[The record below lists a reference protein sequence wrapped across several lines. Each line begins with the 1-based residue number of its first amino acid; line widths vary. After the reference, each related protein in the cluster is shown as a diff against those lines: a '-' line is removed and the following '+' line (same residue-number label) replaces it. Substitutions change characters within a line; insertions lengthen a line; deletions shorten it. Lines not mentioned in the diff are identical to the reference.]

1 MLSPD
6 ISDKSDS
13 MEEENR
19 RLRRAVTE
27 LTILNELAA
36 AIDST
41 MSTDQI
47 MNLIVQKAI
56 KAIDV
61 EQGAI
66 MMITEKASSPMK
78 TLIRGMDASSEGIPY
93 RLGVSLT
100 GWMLKNQKTLLIEDF
115 ASDERFKGVKV
126 ESSQIR
132 SVLSVPLKVKDKMIG
147 VINLINK
154 KGGGSF
160 TPDDQR
166 LVGIIATQSAQVLEN
181 ARLYEEE
188 KRLQQMEREL
198 QMARDIQQ
206 SLLPTE
212 NPKLPGA
219 EIAGLSHPARE
230 VGGDYYDFIELSE
243 GRLGVVIA
251 DVSGKGVPAS
261 LLMAN
266 IQATLRVQAATST
279 SVKDCI
285 AEANTALH
293 KSTEA
298 DKYATLFYGILDTTQ
313 RTFTCTN
320 AGHNSPMLIAQDGS
334 CRRLET
340 GGIVLGM
347 LAQIPYQEERVQL
360 RPGDLLLLFSDGITE
375 AMNDREEE
383 FGEERLA
390 ELLAD
395 NRNLSPEVLLEKI
408 LTEVS
413 AFTGEVPQQDDMT
426 LVAIKL
432 PQDHEKNDL

>member
-6 ISDKSDS
+6 ISDKSDTL
-13 MEEENR
+13 EEENR

-27 LTILNELAA
+27 LTVLNELAA

-56 KAIDV
+56 KAIQV

-78 TLIRGMDASSEGIPY
+78 TLIRGMDAASEGIPY

-100 GWMLKNQKTLLIEDF
+100 GWMLKNQKPLLIEDF
-115 ASDERFKGVKV
+115 ASDERFRGVKV

-160 TPDDQR
+160 TLDDQR

-181 ARLYEEE
+181 SRLYEEE

-206 SLLPTE
+206 SLLPKE
-212 NPKLPGA
+212 NPTLPGA

-230 VGGDYYDFIELSE
+230 VGGDYYDFIELDQE
-243 GRLGVVIA
+243 RLGVVIA

-266 IQATLRVQAATST
+266 IQATLRVQAATSA

-298 DKYATLFYGILDTTQ
+298 DRYATLFYGILDIKEHS
-313 RTFTCTN
+313 FTCTN
-320 AGHNSPMLIAQDGS
+320 AGHNPPILITQDGI

-347 LAQIPYQEERVQL
+347 LAQMPYQEERVQL
-360 RPGDLLLLFSDGITE
+360 RPGDLLLMFSDGITE
-375 AMNDREEE
+375 AMNEGEEE
-383 FGEERLA
+383 FGEERLIK
-390 ELLAD
+390 LLTD
-395 NRNLSPEVLLEKI
+395 SHNLSPELLLERI
-408 LTEVS
+408 LAEVS
-413 AFTGEVPQQDDMT
+413 TFTGGVPQQDDMT

-432 PQDHEKNDL
+432 P

>member
-1 MLSPD
+1 MSSPD
-6 ISDKSDS
+6 LSDNPDAL
-13 MEEENR
+13 EEENI
-19 RLRRAVTE
+19 RLRRAVAE

-41 MSTDQI
+41 MTTDQI

-56 KAIDV
+56 KSVGV

-66 MMITEKASSPMK
+66 MLITDKALSPMK
-78 TLIRGMDASSEGIPY
+78 TLIRSMDASSEGVPY

-100 GWMLKNQKTLLIEDF
+100 GWMLKNQKPLLIKDF

-126 ESSQIR
+126 ESAQIR

-154 KGGGSF
+154 KGGGTF

-188 KRLQQMEREL
+188 KRLQQMEKEL

-206 SLLPTE
+206 SLLPKE
-212 NPKLPGA
+212 NPRLPGA

-230 VGGDYYDFIELSE
+230 VGGDYYDFIELGE
-243 GRLGVVIA
+243 DHLGVVIA

-261 LLMAN
+261 LLMSN
-266 IQATLRVQAATST
+266 IQATLRVQVVTST

-298 DKYATLFYGILDTTQ
+298 DKYATLFCGILDTNEK
-313 RTFTCTN
+313 TFTCTN
-320 AGHNSPMLIAQDGS
+320 AGHNSPMLISQDGS

-347 LAQIPYQEERVQL
+347 LPQMPYQEERIQL
-360 RPGDLLLLFSDGITE
+360 RPGDLLLMFSDGITE

-383 FGEERLA
+383 FGEERLLK
-390 ELLAD
+390 LLAE
-395 NRNLSPEVLLEKI
+395 NRSLSPEPLLEKI
-408 LTEVS
+408 VAEVS
-413 AFTGEVPQQDDMT
+413 TFTGDTPQQDDMT

-432 PQDHEKNDL
+432 L